1 MMGWFP
7 GWEGDVATYYVICI
21 TKHPT
26 HREPYRQ
33 VEWIGTS
40 EDPNDAWATRQWS
53 APQVIAAIRGGD
65 RFYCTVQSSAAPAR
79 VVIAERSGVEHIK
92 TDGDD
97 LYRDNL
103 LTKRECILGS

>member
-1 MMGWFP
+1 M
-7 GWEGDVATYYVICI
+7 AAYYVVCI

-26 HREPYRQ
+26 NREPHRQ

-53 APQVIAAIRGGD
+53 VPQVIEAIRGGD
-65 RFYCTVQSSAAPAR
+65 RFYCTVQSSAATVR
-79 VVIAERSGVEHIK
+79 VVVAERSGTEYIK